1 MDRPQNLDL
10 ELVACVI
17 EHGQR
22 MLGKP
27 PTLLKNL
34 CDELLTRGLPL
45 ARVHVTFIPRHPQLR
60 VGLLKWIP
68 NRPGSW
74 GHISWPDTRVRSPV
88 FRRNPLYLLRE
99 GHLEEVRTRLTDT
112 SRVER
117 FRLTRELAK
126 DGMTDYFALAIDSGL
141 QSPNTIAFATDR
153 VDGFTDDDV
162 DRLRSVAWALQ
173 VNMQRDT
180 WYTLSET
187 ICRTYIGTRAG
198 QKVLNG
204 EIRRGQ
210 YSRINAV
217 VWFCDMRGFSE
228 LSRLHSDDTVFD
240 TLHTFFDAVGSA
252 IESNGGE
259 ILKFIGDSVLA
270 IFPYGAEDEAQI
282 ACQAAF
288 EGALACL
295 ESLDKVNYKRLA
307 VGDQNLRC
315 GIGLHRGEVLYGNVG
330 TETRLDFT
338 VMGQT
343 VNLANRLESL
353 CAKLGEHLL
362 VTDAVADKLDQKVTP
377 RGCHYVKGF
386 TESISVHGLPAD
398 KVFAASKAP
407 AAITPPLFEFQKDG

>member
-1 MDRPQNLDL
+1 MDRPENLDY
-10 ELVACVI
+10 ELLACVI
-17 EHGQR
+17 EHGQQF
-22 MLGKP
+22 LGKP
-27 PTLLKNL
+27 PDLLQSLCEDLLK
-34 CDELLTRGLPL
+34 RGLPL

-68 NRPGSW
+68 NRPVSW
-74 GHISWPDTRVRSPV
+74 GHISWPDASVRSPV

-112 SRVER
+112 NRVER

-126 DGMTDYFALAIDSGL
+126 DGMTDYFALAINSGL
-141 QSPNTIAFATDR
+141 QAPNTIAFATHQ
-153 VDGFTDDDV
+153 VGGFTEADV
-162 DRLRSVAWALQ
+162 DRLRTIAWALQ
-173 VNMQRDT
+173 VHMQRDT

-187 ICRTYIGTRAG
+187 VCQTYIGTRAG

-228 LSRLHSDDTVFD
+228 LSRLHADDVVFD
-240 TLHTFFDAVGSA
+240 ALHTFFDAVGSA

-270 IFPYGAEDEAQI
+270 IFPYGGEEEAEA
-282 ACQAAF
+282 ACKAAF
-288 EGALACL
+288 DGALGCL
-295 ESLDKVNYKRLA
+295 ESLDRVNRARLRA
-307 VGDQNLRC
+307 GSENLRC
-315 GIGLHRGEVLYGNVG
+315 GIALHRGQVLYGNVG

-353 CAKLGEHLL
+353 CGKMGEHLL
-362 VTDAVADKLDQKVTP
+362 VTDVVAEKLGARVTA
-377 RGCHYVKGF
+377 RGRYSVKGF
-386 TESISVHGLPAD
+386 GQPISVSGLPPD
-398 KVFAASKAP
+398 KVFEASKAP
-407 AAITPPLFEFQKDG
+407 AAITAPLFEFNEDL